1 MNPDAHEEQTRLWL
15 RGHNE
20 LGRRCPARE
29 RTDHRS
35 AHLST
40 CGRINRCTQEC
51 ARTRTHTCTD
61 THVKGGGA
69 HPGHSH
75 LTQGLS
81 DVQRGQTEEER
92 EQERW
97 HFPMLH
103 KPGGKCG
110 DRAI

>member
-1 MNPDAHEEQTRLWL
+1 MWAHKQMHTRM
-15 RGHNE
+15 R
-20 LGRRCPARE
+20 
-29 RTDHRS
+29 
-35 AHLST
+35 AHTHAHMSV
-40 CGRINRCTQEC
+40 
-51 ARTRTHTCTD
+51 HTCTD